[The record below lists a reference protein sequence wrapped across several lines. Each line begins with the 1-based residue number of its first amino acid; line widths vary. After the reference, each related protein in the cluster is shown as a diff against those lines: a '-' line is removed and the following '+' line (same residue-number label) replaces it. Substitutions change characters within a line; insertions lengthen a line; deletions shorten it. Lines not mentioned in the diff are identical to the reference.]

1 MIDSFLI
8 VNIPFWNIGENVSE
22 KLAFIYVYIADNK
35 AELPDAETTLDSGD
49 GGGGYRSSG
58 FGTGEGNSYMLF

>member
-1 MIDSFLI
+1 
-8 VNIPFWNIGENVSE
+8 
-22 KLAFIYVYIADNK
+22 VYTADNK